1 MNDSAAH
8 VHRQLQPSWGD
19 DHLWKMWALPDGNI
33 TMTGEG
39 HADQLS
45 GCCFYPRVSNDKVN
59 GDQKERRPQSVSPH
73 FRSAL
78 RVGTQ
83 LVTSS
88 GDTTVQ
94 IWDFSKRGC
103 VLTSEGQA
111 HAVQHCSWHL
121 CGDFMA
127 SASVDNTSKTY
138 GILTVRDADI
148 QCVAM
153 KIQSTALS
161 FFRSPTLLSLGL
173 LTRLYLSGMPEW
185 SKIEVISTGDEELFQ
200 ANFESLSVI
209 EFFHFE

>member
-1 MNDSAAH
+1 
-8 VHRQLQPSWGD
+8 
-19 DHLWKMWALPDGNI
+19 MWALPDGNI

-45 GCCFYPRVSNDKVN
+45 GCCFYPS
-59 GDQKERRPQSVSPH
+59 
-73 FRSAL
+73 
-78 RVGTQ
+78 GTQ

-138 GILTVRDADI
+138 GMLTVRDADI

-173 LTRLYLSGMPEW
+173 LTRLYLSGMPEC
-185 SKIEVISTGDEELFQ
+185 TAYHFPLGDIHGMGQ
-200 ANFESLSVI
+200 PCCASCYN
-209 EFFHFE
+209 

>member
-1 MNDSAAH
+1 
-8 VHRQLQPSWGD
+8 
-19 DHLWKMWALPDGNI
+19 MWALPDGNI

-45 GCCFYPRVSNDKVN
+45 GCCFYPS
-59 GDQKERRPQSVSPH
+59 
-73 FRSAL
+73 
-78 RVGTQ
+78 GTQ

-185 SKIEVISTGDEELFQ
+185 QPRVALARSHRKAGAIRTRARPCVTLCPS
-200 ANFESLSVI
+200 ANPSAPLSSPI
-209 EFFHFE
+209 Q